1 MTLISMLMIIMIIM
15 INVTLMILNLKSKRS
30 FIVVKLNHVHLDYY
44 HHYES
49 NNHDDHY
56 ELDYDNHNESD
67 DHES

>member
-1 MTLISMLMIIMIIM
+1 
-15 INVTLMILNLKSKRS
+15 MILNMNNDHDDLCDNYYEA
-30 FIVVKLNHVHLDYY
+30 VDHDDHVHLDYY

-67 DHES
+67 DHESWWSLWLWCTLSR